1 MRKDLETYLTDLK
14 ASGLDPEREARLRA
28 ELATVGEGHEP
39 PRAAGGDR
47 GEFAGFSR
55 SLYAWHDLAVLQ
67 GEPAVVNLFGR
78 LLKSLDDL
86 LERDSRR
93 EQDGFPRKIRVGR
106 LVKPGR
112 GGKGKV
118 VVVPTTEEEK
128 FIHDPTIRPPGDEGG
143 TSGGTGEEQEGD
155 ILGEQPV
162 RPEGE
167 QAGAGPGQGEG
178 ESHEIESSA
187 YDLGKTL
194 TEKFQLPNLK
204 EKGKKRSL
212 TRYTYDLTDRNRGF
226 GQVLDKKAT
235 LRKVLES
242 NIALGN
248 LPDVTD
254 IDPSRFI
261 IAPRDKVYRIFSRE
275 KDFES
280 QAVVFFLRDYSGSMA
295 GRVTE
300 LVTTQHVLIYSWLIY
315 QYAGQVESRFILHD
329 TEAKEVPDFH
339 TYHNSQVAGGTEV
352 AAALKLVNDIVER
365 ENLSRDYNIYV
376 FHGTDGDDWDTGGE
390 KAIPE
395 LKTMLAYAS
404 RVGVTVA
411 EHGLGSSSGTEVAR
425 YLQGSGLLEEK
436 PNLLRMDVMQE
447 DADEPRLIEGIK
459 KLIS

>member
-1 MRKDLETYLTDLK
+1 MRKDLDTYISALK
-14 ASGLDPEREARLRA
+14 AKGLSPEREARLRA
-28 ELATVGEGHEP
+28 ELETAANDHEP
-39 PRAAGGDR
+39 PFASNMDR
-47 GEFAGFSR
+47 GPFTGFSR
-55 SLYAWHDLAVLQ
+55 SIYAWHDMAILQ
-67 GEPAVVNLFGR
+67 GQPAVASPFVR

-128 FIHDPTIRPPGDEGG
+128 FIHDPTVRPPGEGG
-143 TSGGTGEEQEGD
+143 ESGGSGEEQEGE

-162 RPEGE
+162 RPEG
-167 QAGAGPGQGEG
+167 QQPGAGPGQGEG
-178 ESHEIESSA
+178 EAHEIESSA
-187 YDLGKTL
+187 FDLGKTL

-204 EKGKKRSL
+204 DKGKKRSF

-235 LRKVLES
+235 LRKVLET

-254 IDPSRFI
+254 IDPARFL
-261 IAPRDKVYRIFSRE
+261 IAPKDKVYRIFSRE
-275 KDFES
+275 KDYES
-280 QAVVFFLRDYSGSMA
+280 QAMVFFLRDYSGSMA
-295 GRVTE
+295 GKVTE
-300 LVTTQHVLIYSWLIY
+300 LVATQHVLIYSWLIY

-329 TEAKEVPDFH
+329 TEAREVPDFH
-339 TYHNSQVAGGTEV
+339 SYYNSQVAGGTEV
-352 AAALKLVNDIVER
+352 AAAYKLVNEIVAR

-376 FHGTDGDDWDTGGE
+376 FHGTDGDDWDSGGE
-390 KAIPE
+390 KALPE
-395 LKTMLAYAS
+395 LKTMLTYAS
-404 RVGVTVA
+404 RVGVTIA
-411 EHGLGSSSGTEVAR
+411 EHGLGSSEGTEVAR
-425 YLQGSGLLEEK
+425 YLERSGLLKEK
-436 PNLLRMDVMQE
+436 AELIRLDVMQE